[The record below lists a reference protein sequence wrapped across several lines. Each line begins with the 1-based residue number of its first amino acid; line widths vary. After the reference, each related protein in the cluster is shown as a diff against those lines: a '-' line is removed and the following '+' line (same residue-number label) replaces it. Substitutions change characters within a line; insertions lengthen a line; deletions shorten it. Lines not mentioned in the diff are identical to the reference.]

1 MSGGGRFWWFG
12 KSERIGFSVL
22 LLAIVVSAAL
32 PEFFAPASAELHR
45 EYIVFENVKLP
56 EAPES
61 KSYQSQQTEAFYFD
75 PNSISEADL
84 KRLGLGDRVVR
95 SWMNFRKKGG
105 KFSEPNDLRK
115 LYTLRKED
123 ADRLIPLVQI
133 AEATEKM
140 EKSIAMPRDRVKLD
154 LNSADS
160 LSLLE
165 LPGIGPAY
173 ASRILKARERW
184 GGWFTPSQLLA
195 VYGMDSVRLAALIPH
210 FYLNPQS
217 VRKIA
222 INQLEVE
229 ALQRHP
235 LLGAALA
242 KRIVAYRKQHGN
254 FNTAADLAKVY
265 GLDSLRVSQLE
276 PYIEW

>member
-1 MSGGGRFWWFG
+1 MSSGGRFWWFG

-22 LLAIVVSAAL
+22 LLAIVASAAL
-32 PEFFAPASAELHR
+32 PEWFAPASTELHSA
-45 EYIVFENVKLP
+45 YIVFEDVNLP
-56 EAPES
+56 ETTSRDVDQKLRYES
-61 KSYQSQQTEAFYFD
+61 FSFD
-75 PNSISEADL
+75 PNTISEVDL

-105 KFSEPNDLRK
+105 KFKEPNDLRK
-115 LYTLRKED
+115 LYTLQHKD
-123 ADRLIPLVQI
+123 AERLIPLVQI
-133 AEATEKM
+133 AVATERK
-140 EKSIAMPRDRVKLD
+140 EKAIDLPRDRVKLD

-184 GGWFTPSQLLA
+184 GGWFTPTQLMA
-195 VYGMDSVRLAALIPH
+195 VYGMDSARLEDLKPY
-210 FYLNPQS
+210 FYLNPQK
-217 VRKIA
+217 VKKIA

-235 LLGAALA
+235 LLGVALA

-254 FNTAADLAKVY
+254 FSNAAELTKVY
-265 GLDSLRVSQLE
+265 GLDSARVNQLV
-276 PYIEW
+276 PYLEW

>member
-32 PEFFAPASAELHR
+32 PDFFAPASAELHSD
-45 EYIVFENVKLP
+45 YIVFENVKLP
-56 EAPES
+56 ETTGAETN
-61 KSYQSQQTEAFYFD
+61 QSQQIEPFNFD
-75 PNSISEADL
+75 PNTISEADL

-95 SWMNFRKKGG
+95 SWLNFRDKGG